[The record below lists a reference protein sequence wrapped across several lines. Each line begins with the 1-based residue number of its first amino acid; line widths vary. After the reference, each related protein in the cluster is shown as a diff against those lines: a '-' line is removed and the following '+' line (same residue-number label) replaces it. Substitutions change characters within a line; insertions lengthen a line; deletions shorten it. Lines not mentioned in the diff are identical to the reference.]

1 MLRRFL
7 TGFAFAG
14 VLTFSAVA
22 ADFVIRVAPPRAQ
35 SQRRDRSPGR
45 NYVWISGYQSWQ
57 GHSYQ
62 WVPGRWERRPNPRA
76 RWVQH
81 RYVRQ
86 GGGHVFV
93 EGRWR

>member
-7 TGFAFAG
+7 TGFVLAG

-22 ADFVIRVAPPRAQ
+22 ADFVIRIAPPRAQ
-35 SQRRDRSPGR
+35 RQVRGRAPGAG
-45 NYVWISGYQSWQ
+45 YVWIAGYQRWQ
-57 GHSYQ
+57 GQSYQ
-62 WVPGRWERRPNPRA
+62 WVPGRWEQRPNPRA
-76 RWVQH
+76 RWVQP